1 MAGIPENRLV
11 PHPGKTD
18 DTVYFKDPFME
29 TDISL
34 NHVTFAYRQ
43 QPILENVSLTVP
55 KNEFACI
62 VGPNGG
68 GKTTLLKLILGLIQP
83 DDGQILVLGTTPEK
97 ARNRMGYMPQYA
109 HLDMTFPATVRDV
122 VLMGRLKQRGFW
134 FSAKDRARAMDAIA
148 TVGMTP
154 LPMSDSM
161 LWSGGQ
167 RQRVLIARALCSR
180 PQILLLD
187 EPTANVDH
195 ETEENLFTILKSL
208 NREMTILVV
217 SHDLGFVSKYVKTVI
232 CVNRRLVIH
241 PTTVMNGTMIKDIY
255 YGDLKMVRHDH
266 RCSEEGHCHD

>member
-1 MAGIPENRLV
+1 
-11 PHPGKTD
+11 
-18 DTVYFKDPFME
+18 ME

-34 NHVTFAYRQ
+34 ENVTFAYRR

-55 KNEFACI
+55 QKEFACI

-68 GKTTLLKLILGLIQP
+68 GKTTLLKLILGLIRP
-83 DDGQILVLGTTPEK
+83 DEGRIQVLGTTPVK

-109 HLDMTFPATVRDV
+109 HLDMNFPATVLDV
-122 VLMGRLKQRGFW
+122 VLMGCLRQRAFW
-134 FSAKDRARAMDAIA
+134 FSAQDRARAMDAID

-154 LPMSDSM
+154 FAHAGFNAL
-161 LWSGGQ
+161 SGGQ

-266 RCSEEGHCHD
+266 RCSQEGHCHD

>member
-1 MAGIPENRLV
+1 
-11 PHPGKTD
+11 
-18 DTVYFKDPFME
+18 ME
-29 TDISL
+29 IDIRL
-34 NHVTFAYRQ
+34 NHVTFAYRR
-43 QPILENVSLTVP
+43 QPILEDVSLSVP
-55 KNEFACI
+55 EKEFACV

-68 GKTTLLKLILGLIQP
+68 GKTTLLKLILGLIPP
-83 DDGQILVLGTTPEK
+83 DDGQIQVLGTTPER

-109 HLDMTFPATVRDV
+109 HLDMNFPATVLDV

-134 FSAKDRARAMDAIA
+134 FSAKDRARAMDAID

-154 LPMSDSM
+154 FAHAGFNAL
-161 LWSGGQ
+161 SGGQ

-180 PQILLLD
+180 PKILLLD

-195 ETEENLFTILKSL
+195 ETEENLFTILTSL

-241 PTTVMNGTMIKDIY
+241 PTTVMNGTIIKDIY